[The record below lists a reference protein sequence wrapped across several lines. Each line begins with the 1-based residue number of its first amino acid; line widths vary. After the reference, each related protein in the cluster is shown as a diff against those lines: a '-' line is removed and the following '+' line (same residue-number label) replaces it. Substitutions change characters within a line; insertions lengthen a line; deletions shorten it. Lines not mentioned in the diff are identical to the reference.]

1 MVTGKQ
7 KFITTC
13 QNGNKNMNE
22 YREYVIQNQK
32 IMQAIKDRVPGDL
45 YVDKLFG
52 TLDFATA
59 RFNTVLLK
67 LSQDALLAD
76 EYAIEV
82 IECKK
87 AIEDFYKYTEKY
99 RFGMKMLQWY
109 YKIALHGIGTRRIP
123 KIKKLLNKIE
133 NND

>member
-1 MVTGKQ
+1 
-7 KFITTC
+7 
-13 QNGNKNMNE
+13 MNE

-99 RFGMKMLQWY
+99 RFGIKMLQWY

-133 NND
+133 TND